1 MARARLALPRRVCG
15 TRCEVLLLRAR
26 SHYPRRPR
34 EAVRESV
41 LSICPTGLASRF
53 DNGNPHGFSGFVEA
67 NSRCYLSQFWAAV
80 PR

>member
-26 SHYPRRPR
+26 LHCPRRPR

-41 LSICPTGLASRF
+41 LSICSMSYGLT
-53 DNGNPHGFSGFVEA
+53 H
-67 NSRCYLSQFWAAV
+67 
-80 PR
+80 

>member
-1 MARARLALPRRVCG
+1 MYMYAPEAQY
-15 TRCEVLLLRAR
+15 EVA
-26 SHYPRRPR
+26 SRRPKLR
-34 EAVRESV
+34 
-41 LSICPTGLASRF
+41 IPTGLASRF